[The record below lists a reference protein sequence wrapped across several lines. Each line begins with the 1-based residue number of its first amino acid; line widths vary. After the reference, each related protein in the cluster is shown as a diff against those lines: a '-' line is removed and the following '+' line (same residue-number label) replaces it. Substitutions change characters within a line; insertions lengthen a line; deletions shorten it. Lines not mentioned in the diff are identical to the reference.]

1 MILNVSY
8 PIRRLDTQISTST
21 KIIIITFGLL
31 VGINLTTD
39 KGSHRIE
46 LLWKVNKITCE
57 ECLAQ
62 VFNKL
67 TIFIRILMPNS

>member
-1 MILNVSY
+1 M
-8 PIRRLDTQISTST
+8 
-21 KIIIITFGLL
+21 FGLL
-31 VGINLTTD
+31 VGINLTAD

-46 LLWKVNKITCE
+46 LLWEVNKITCE

-62 VFNKL
+62 VFDKL